1 MWSIQPRITQRKKT
15 CFVREFCL
23 DLAAIDVF
31 NKLPRNISWLAKE
44 DRKSTTRDFSKI
56 DFVENP
62 HQTIHYLFFYLKS

>member
-1 MWSIQPRITQRKKT
+1 MWSIQPRITQREKM

-44 DRKSTTRDFSKI
+44 DRKSTRDFSKI